1 VKQLWPISRYN
12 LNIYLEEVREIMKNS
27 HRLNDVS
34 HDFTPQLNGLND
46 SINLTTLSETILSF

>member
-1 VKQLWPISRYN
+1 
-12 LNIYLEEVREIMKNS
+12 MKNS